1 MHYVLLWVL
10 EESRTAAEY
19 LGTHVAPESFHPSPC
34 FWSRVGKAMQVRWL
48 FQARGTS
55 LEAFVT
61 DCSTLKSLTSIHKS
75 KSISVCSVFLKPC
88 ALNSLMVGRAFET
101 PVFPVPSCTTYQLNF
116 WVGPKLSMQVLIKA
130 DLITKSEFCPQ
141 ACHQLTHIPHVTN

>member
-10 EESRTAAEY
+10 EKSRTAAEY

-34 FWSRVGKAMQVRWL
+34 FLSRVGKAMQVRWV

-61 DCSTLKSLTSIHKS
+61 DCSTLKSLASICKS
-75 KSISVCSVFLKPC
+75 KSISVCSVFLKSCLCTRLPDGG
-88 ALNSLMVGRAFET
+88 VGRAFET
-101 PVFPVPSCTTYQLNF
+101 PVIPVPSCTTYQLNL
-116 WVGPKLSMQVLIKA
+116 WVGPKLSMQILIKA
-130 DLITKSEFCPQ
+130 DLITKSEFCP
-141 ACHQLTHIPHVTN
+141 